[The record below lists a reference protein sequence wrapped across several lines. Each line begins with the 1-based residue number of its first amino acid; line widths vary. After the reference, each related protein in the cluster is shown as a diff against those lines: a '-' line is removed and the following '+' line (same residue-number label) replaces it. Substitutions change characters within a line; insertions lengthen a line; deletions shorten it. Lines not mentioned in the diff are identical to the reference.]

1 MAASASNTTTGQYPI
16 WIDGD
21 KISCDD
27 AKLKYHLT
35 HELNYN
41 ENDSIGITQQIN
53 GHIKRSLPAYFWMIA
68 AEHMSTEAIR
78 VLLHSIEHSHL
89 VRLLHYQDWAGY
101 TALYH
106 CSAQKNNEVIKVI
119 LDSVSED
126 ECYQLLSITDY
137 DGYTTLH
144 DSCWG
149 GDSESV
155 RVMLNHV
162 NQDAR
167 YSLLQMTNG
176 DVNTPLQRA
185 SYNGHTETMIV
196 IHESVTH
203 TQWIN
208 LLHMNEDRK
217 MTVLQTAAY
226 EDKQSVCIETIRE
239 SVSDEE
245 WIHLISTPL
254 PEYNPRHHYE
264 AEYQQ
269 AVSVI
274 DELRTAARVKSALL
288 IANQSGMK

>member
-1 MAASASNTTTGQYPI
+1 MAASASNTTTVQYPI

-41 ENDSIGITQQIN
+41 ENDAARIIQQIN

-68 AEHMSTEAIR
+68 AEHMSTGAIR

-196 IHESVTH
+196 IHESVTN

-208 LLHMNEDRK
+208 LLQMKGDAW
-217 MTVLQTAAY
+217 MTVLQEAVYWDFQT
-226 EDKQSVCIETIRE
+226 SINTIRD

-245 WIHLISTPL
+245 WIQLLSTPL
-254 PEYNPRHHYE
+254 PEYNEWGMHE
-264 AEYQQ
+264 KQNYQR
-269 AVSVI
+269 AVSWI
-274 DELRTAARVKSALL
+274 DKLRAAARVKSVSQTEN
-288 IANQSGMK
+288 ISGM